1 MPPALAIANA
11 IFDSVTVSIADDK
24 KGTFKFILFV
34 KLTAIFVF
42 TGRMFEYAK
51 SFNQNLEK
59 WNVSKVE
66 YMEDMFNGT
75 GMTVL
80 PKWYNG

>member
-1 MPPALAIANA
+1 MFERATSFNQDISNWN
-11 IFDSVTVSIADDK
+11 VSN
-24 KGTFKFILFV
+24 V
-34 KLTAIFVF
+34 VY
-42 TGRMFEYAK
+42 TGRMFECAK

-66 YMEDMFNGT
+66 YMEDMFNGS